1 MSFIIFFF
9 CFANKSRSS
18 IDFVC
23 NSLYVLSSLLTIST
37 ISVGMST
44 IYILSVIAAPVMPL
58 LAASISKATPT
69 ATNLAILAI

>member
-1 MSFIIFFF
+1 MSFIIFFL

-23 NSLYVLSSLLTIST
+23 NSLSVLSPLLAIST

-44 IYILSVIAAPVMPL
+44 ILSVIAAPVIPL
-58 LAASISKATPT
+58 LAASISKTIPA